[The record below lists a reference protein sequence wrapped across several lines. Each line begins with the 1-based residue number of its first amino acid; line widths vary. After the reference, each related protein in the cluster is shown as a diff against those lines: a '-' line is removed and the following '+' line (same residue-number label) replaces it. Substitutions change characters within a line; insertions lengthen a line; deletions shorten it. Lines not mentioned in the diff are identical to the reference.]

1 MCLMNGSGGEKGD
14 TELFV
19 DHEAE
24 ESHLGGT
31 SLVQL
36 NGTLGNLGLFIE
48 LLPAK
53 VDETCRVQNQRVRQD
68 L

>member
-1 MCLMNGSGGEKGD
+1 VQSEGVWCLVNGSGGKKGD

-19 DHEAE
+19 DHETK

-36 NGTLGNLGLFIE
+36 NGTLGNLGLRIE
-48 LLPAK
+48 LLPAE
-53 VDETCRVQNQRVRQD
+53 VNESCAIG
-68 L
+68 